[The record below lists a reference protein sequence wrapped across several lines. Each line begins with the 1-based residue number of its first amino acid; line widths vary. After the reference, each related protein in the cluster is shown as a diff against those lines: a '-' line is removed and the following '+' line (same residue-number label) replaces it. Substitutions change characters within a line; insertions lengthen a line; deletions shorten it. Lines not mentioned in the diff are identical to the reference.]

1 MDNDYETLR
10 STIEALTMD
19 YTKFKEQKIKACG
32 LRVRNNLLNCKKL
45 CDKIRKDVLLDMK
58 AVPVKARKEKDPYKA
73 LLEDSEGDMSM
84 LKLERQKAEPIGDS
98 PRFADFAEPT
108 VRAILTTEV
117 KRVTKRTRKT
127 KESIGA

>member
-1 MDNDYETLR
+1 MDDDYETLR

-19 YTKFKEQKIKACG
+19 YDKFREQKIKACG

-45 CDKIRKDVLLDMK
+45 CDKIRKQVLLDMK

-73 LLEDSEGDMSM
+73 MLEVTEGDMSM
-84 LKLERQKAEPIGDS
+84 LKLERQSAEPAEH

-108 VRAILTTEV
+108 IREILTTEV
-117 KRVTKRTRKT
+117 KRVTKRGRKATT
-127 KESIGA
+127 KDS